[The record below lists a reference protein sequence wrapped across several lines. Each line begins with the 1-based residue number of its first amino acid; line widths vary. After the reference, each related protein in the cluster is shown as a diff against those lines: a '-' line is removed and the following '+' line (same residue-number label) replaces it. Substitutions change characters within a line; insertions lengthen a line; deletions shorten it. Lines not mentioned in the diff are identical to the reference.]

1 MSEQKIYEGRRLPTG
16 CVVTV
21 DGRPLDPRY
30 DVRVMADH
38 FEWGYDG
45 NGPRQLA
52 FALLADH
59 FGRSDKA
66 MGAYRRLTNAL
77 IETLDADSW
86 SITGQQIDQALEAF
100 TDVPLDL
107 AGLIKRIRGEA

>member
-1 MSEQKIYEGRRLPTG
+1 MSEQKTYVGRRLPTG

-21 DGRPLDPRY
+21 DGLPLDPRF
-30 DVRVMADH
+30 DVRMIADH

-52 FALLADH
+52 LALLVDH
-59 FGRSDKA
+59 FGRGDKA
-66 MGAYRRLTNAL
+66 MGAYRRLTSAL
-77 IETLDADSW
+77 VETLQTDEW

-107 AGLIKRIRGEA
+107 AGLLKRVRGEA